1 MRAAILYNQQPIENS
16 PLKIEE
22 IAIPQIN
29 ENEVLI
35 KINACGICHTDLHII
50 EGELPPV
57 KMPIIP
63 GHQIIG
69 VVEKIG
75 SKVTKFKV
83 GDKIGVPWLYSTCG
97 KCEFCV
103 RGKENLCNNAKFTGY
118 HVNGGFTEYAK
129 VSEDFAYHL
138 PENLPDLNIAPLLCG
153 GVIGYRALKL
163 SEIKHGERLG
173 LYGFGASAHIV
184 IQIALYWNCEV
195 YVFTRSQA
203 HRDLASKLG
212 AVWTGRAEDN
222 PPKKMHS
229 SIIFAP
235 AGYLV
240 KEALRVLEKGGTISL
255 AGIYMTPIPE
265 IDYSLIYQ
273 ERKITSVANST
284 REDVIE
290 LLELAG
296 KIPLKTEIQ
305 VFPLEEVNRALQLL
319 KRSEIKGGAGVLKI
333 S

>member
-129 VSEDFAYHL
+129 DSEDFAYHL

-222 PPKKMHS
+222 PP
-229 SIIFAP
+229 
-235 AGYLV
+235 
-240 KEALRVLEKGGTISL
+240 
-255 AGIYMTPIPE
+255 
-265 IDYSLIYQ
+265 
-273 ERKITSVANST
+273 
-284 REDVIE
+284 
-290 LLELAG
+290 
-296 KIPLKTEIQ
+296 
-305 VFPLEEVNRALQLL
+305 
-319 KRSEIKGGAGVLKI
+319 
-333 S
+333 

>member
-57 KMPIIP
+57 KMPVIP
-63 GHQIIG
+63 GHQIVG

-75 SKVTKFKV
+75 NKVTKFKV

-97 KCEFCV
+97 KCEFCI

-163 SEIKHGERLG
+163 SEIKPGERLG

-273 ERKITSVANST
+273 ERKITTVANST

>member
-1 MRAAILYNQQPIENS
+1 
-16 PLKIEE
+16 
-22 IAIPQIN
+22 
-29 ENEVLI
+29 
-35 KINACGICHTDLHII
+35 
-50 EGELPPV
+50 
-57 KMPIIP
+57 
-63 GHQIIG
+63 
-69 VVEKIG
+69 
-75 SKVTKFKV
+75 
-83 GDKIGVPWLYSTCG
+83 
-97 KCEFCV
+97 
-103 RGKENLCNNAKFTGY
+103 
-118 HVNGGFTEYAK
+118 
-129 VSEDFAYHL
+129 
-138 PENLPDLNIAPLLCG
+138 
-153 GVIGYRALKL
+153 
-163 SEIKHGERLG
+163 
-173 LYGFGASAHIV
+173 
-184 IQIALYWNCEV
+184 
-195 YVFTRSQA
+195 
-203 HRDLASKLG
+203 
-212 AVWTGRAEDN
+212 
-222 PPKKMHS
+222 MHS

>member
-1 MRAAILYNQQPIENS
+1 MRAAILYNQQPIENN

-57 KMPIIP
+57 KMPVIP
-63 GHQIIG
+63 GHQIVG

-75 SKVTKFKV
+75 NKVTKFKV

-97 KCEFCV
+97 KCEFCI

>member
-1 MRAAILYNQQPIENS
+1 MKGAILYTQQPIENN

-29 ENEVLI
+29 ENEILI

-57 KMPIIP
+57 KLPVIP
-63 GHQIIG
+63 GHQIVGI
-69 VVEKIG
+69 VEEIG
-75 SKVTKFKV
+75 SKVSKFKV
-83 GDKIGVPWLYSTCG
+83 GDKIGVPWLYSTCQ
-97 KCEFCV
+97 KCEFCTK
-103 RGKENLCNNAKFTGY
+103 GKENLCDNAKFTGY
-118 HVNGGFTEYAK
+118 HVNGGFAEYAK

-138 PENLPDLNIAPLLCG
+138 PKNLPDLNIAPLLCG

-163 SEIKHGERLG
+163 SEIKPGERLG

-222 PPKKMHS
+222 PPHKMHS

-240 KEALRVLEKGGTISL
+240 KEALRVLEKGGTLSL

-305 VFPLEEVNRALQLL
+305 VFPLEEVNKALQLL

>member
-1 MRAAILYNQQPIENS
+1 VKAAILHSQQPIENN
-16 PLKIEE
+16 PLKLEKIEIPE
-22 IAIPQIN
+22 IGEREI
-29 ENEVLI
+29 LI

-57 KMPIIP
+57 KLPIIP
-63 GHQIIG
+63 GHQIVGI
-69 VVEKIG
+69 VEKTG
-75 SKVTKFKV
+75 SKVSRFKV
-83 GDKIGVPWLYSTCG
+83 GDKIGVPWLNSTCQE
-97 KCEFCV
+97 CEFCI

-118 HVNGGFTEYAK
+118 HVNGGFAEYTK
-129 VSEDFAYHL
+129 ISENFAYYL
-138 PENLPDLNIAPLLCG
+138 PEDLSDLSIAPLLCG

-163 SEIKHGERLG
+163 SEIKPGERLG
-173 LYGFGASAHIV
+173 LYGFGASAHVV
-184 IQIALYWNCEV
+184 IQIARYWNCEV

-212 AVWTGRAEDN
+212 AIWTGRAEDN

-240 KEALRVLEKGGTISL
+240 KEALRVLEKGGVISL

-273 ERKITSVANST
+273 ERKIVSVANST
-284 REDVIE
+284 RKDVTE
-290 LLELAG
+290 LLDLTK

-305 VFPLEEVNRALQLL
+305 IFPLEEVNKALQLL
-319 KRSEIKGGAGVLKI
+319 KKSEIRGGAGVLKI

>member
-63 GHQIIG
+63 GHQIVG

-75 SKVTKFKV
+75 TKVTKFKV

>member
-1 MRAAILYNQQPIENS
+1 MKAAILHSQQPIENN
-16 PLKIEE
+16 PLKLEKIEIPE
-22 IAIPQIN
+22 IGEREI
-29 ENEVLI
+29 LI

-57 KMPIIP
+57 KLPIIP
-63 GHQIIG
+63 GHQIVGI
-69 VVEKIG
+69 VEKTG
-75 SKVTKFKV
+75 SKVSRFKV
-83 GDKIGVPWLYSTCG
+83 GDKIGVPWLNSTCQE
-97 KCEFCV
+97 CEFCI

-118 HVNGGFTEYAK
+118 HVNGGFAEYTK
-129 VSEDFAYHL
+129 ISENFAYYL
-138 PENLPDLNIAPLLCG
+138 PEDLSDLSIAPLLCG

-163 SEIKHGERLG
+163 SEIKPGERLG
-173 LYGFGASAHIV
+173 LYGFGASAHVV
-184 IQIALYWNCEV
+184 IQIARYWNCEV

-212 AVWTGRAEDN
+212 AIWTGRAEDN

-240 KEALRVLEKGGTISL
+240 KEALRVLEKGGVISL

-273 ERKITSVANST
+273 ERKIVSVANST
-284 REDVIE
+284 RKDVTE
-290 LLELAG
+290 LLDLTK

-305 VFPLEEVNRALQLL
+305 IFPLEEVNKALQLL
-319 KRSEIKGGAGVLKI
+319 KKSEIRGGAGVLKI

>member
-1 MRAAILYNQQPIENS
+1 MKAAILHSQQPIENN
-16 PLKIEE
+16 PLKLEKIEIPE
-22 IAIPQIN
+22 IGEREI
-29 ENEVLI
+29 LI

-57 KMPIIP
+57 KLPIIP
-63 GHQIIG
+63 GHQIVGI
-69 VVEKIG
+69 VEKTG
-75 SKVTKFKV
+75 SKVSRFKV
-83 GDKIGVPWLYSTCG
+83 GDKIGVPWLNSTCQE
-97 KCEFCV
+97 CEFCI

-118 HVNGGFTEYAK
+118 HVNGGFAEYTK
-129 VSEDFAYHL
+129 ISENFAYYL
-138 PENLPDLNIAPLLCG
+138 PEDLSDLSIAPLLCG

-163 SEIKHGERLG
+163 SEIKPGERLG
-173 LYGFGASAHIV
+173 LYGFGASAHVV
-184 IQIALYWNCEV
+184 IQIARYWNCEV

-212 AVWTGRAEDN
+212 AIWTGRAEDN

-240 KEALRVLEKGGTISL
+240 KEALRVLEKGGVISL

-273 ERKITSVANST
+273 ERKIVSVANST
-284 REDVIE
+284 REDVTE
-290 LLELAG
+290 LLDLTK

-305 VFPLEEVNRALQLL
+305 IFPLEEVNKALQLL
-319 KRSEIKGGAGVLKI
+319 KKSEIRGGAGVLKI

>member
-163 SEIKHGERLG
+163 SEIKPGERLG

>member
-1 MRAAILYNQQPIENS
+1 MKAAILYNQQPIENN

-22 IAIPQIN
+22 IEIPQIN
-29 ENEVLI
+29 ENEILI
-35 KINACGICHTDLHII
+35 KVNACGICHTDLHII

-57 KMPIIP
+57 KMPVIP
-63 GHQIIG
+63 GHQIVGI
-69 VVEKIG
+69 VEKIG
-75 SKVTKFKV
+75 GKVTKFKV
-83 GDKIGVPWLYSTCG
+83 GDKVGVPWLHSTCG
-97 KCEFCV
+97 KCEFCK

-118 HVNGGFTEYAK
+118 HVNGGFAEYSK
-129 VSEDFAYHL
+129 VSEDFAYRL
-138 PENLPDLNIAPLLCG
+138 PENLSNLNIAPLLCG

-163 SEIKHGERLG
+163 SEIKPGERLG

-195 YVFTRSQA
+195 YVFTRSEA
-203 HRDLASKLG
+203 HRTLASKLG

-222 PPKKMHS
+222 PPKKMHT

-240 KEALRVLEKGGTISL
+240 REALRVLEKGGTIAL

-265 IDYSLIYQ
+265 IDYSLIYH

-290 LLELAG
+290 LLKLA
-296 KIPLKTEIQ
+296 KEIPLKTEIQ
-305 VFPLEEVNRALQLL
+305 IFSLEEVNKALQLL

-333 S
+333 H